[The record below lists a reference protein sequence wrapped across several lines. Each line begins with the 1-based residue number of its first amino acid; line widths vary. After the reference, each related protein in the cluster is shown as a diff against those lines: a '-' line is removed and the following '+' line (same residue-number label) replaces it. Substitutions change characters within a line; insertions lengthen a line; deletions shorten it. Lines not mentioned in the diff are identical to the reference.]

1 MKITY
6 QHHQGQ
12 NQVPV
17 SVIMNKKNNHKK
29 SRFFTFKNLTDF
41 LGSKT
46 ITNLR
51 FENATTDRS
60 GIIFSLA
67 KSVTLAC
74 PWKHYDVQFFYLCD
88 MVSSDPSFKTQTI
101 ELDTEKDIELFAHF
115 IWLMQFKSDKLNE
128 LLRCVSVM
136 SGYPE

>member
-1 MKITY
+1 M
-6 QHHQGQ
+6 
-12 NQVPV
+12 
-17 SVIMNKKNNHKK
+17 
-29 SRFFTFKNLTDF
+29 
-41 LGSKT
+41 GSKT

-74 PWKHYDVQFFYLCD
+74 PWKDYDVQFFYLCD
-88 MVSSDPSFKTQTI
+88 MVSSDPSFQTQTI

-115 IWLMQFKSDKLNE
+115 IWLMQLNRS
-128 LLRCVSVM
+128 LR
-136 SGYPE
+136 

>member
-1 MKITY
+1 
-6 QHHQGQ
+6 
-12 NQVPV
+12 
-17 SVIMNKKNNHKK
+17 
-29 SRFFTFKNLTDF
+29 
-41 LGSKT
+41 
-46 ITNLR
+46 
-51 FENATTDRS
+51 
-60 GIIFSLA
+60 
-67 KSVTLAC
+67 
-74 PWKHYDVQFFYLCD
+74 